1 MKQEIKDR
9 IFAAADRLLAMSE
22 TGDIPTVEQV
32 RKEAQASM
40 NNVVEALKEW
50 RQKQR
55 SVVKDVVEPLPEV
68 LQGVILEMGQ
78 LVWKTAREKAN
89 EALESARASFEAE
102 KNDLVRLSQEQSQA
116 YDLLAQEA
124 DDCRAELL
132 QATQEVETKSQT
144 IDDQQRQ
151 LAKLQERLALAE
163 ARTSE
168 IEKRANGLESELERV
183 HAESKV
189 ELERV
194 HAESKV
200 EQLKTGGEIQRLN
213 ALLAQAGKE
222 KAEVESALH
231 QSRQEEA
238 VQRAEKASY
247 VQLVEA
253 ERARE
258 REAGKVVEDRLR
270 AQLEK
275 AVSDGAESARAAAQ
289 YLGELGAMKN
299 QVQELS
305 GLLKSFAG
313 QDKL

>member
-102 KNDLVRLSQEQSQA
+102 KNDLARLSQEQSQA
-116 YDLLAQEA
+116 YDLLSQEA
-124 DDCRAELL
+124 DECRAELL
-132 QATQEVETKSQT
+132 QAVQEVEEKNQT
-144 IDDQQRQ
+144 IEDQQRQ
-151 LAKLQERLALAE
+151 MAKLQERLALAE

-189 ELERV
+189 E
-194 HAESKV
+194 
-200 EQLKTGGEIQRLN
+200 QLKAGDEIQRLN
-213 ALLAQAGKE
+213 GLLAQAGKE
-222 KAEVESALH
+222 KAEVEAALN

-270 AQLEK
+270 AQLER
-275 AVSDGAESARAAAQ
+275 AVSDGAESARTAAQ
-289 YLGELGAMKN
+289 YLGELGAMKS

-305 GLLKSFAG
+305 ALLKSFAG

>member
-55 SVVKDVVEPLPEV
+55 SVVRDVVEPLPEV

-102 KNDLVRLSQEQSQA
+102 KNDLARLSQEQSQA
-116 YDLLAQEA
+116 YDLLSQEA
-124 DDCRAELL
+124 DECRAELL
-132 QATQEVETKSQT
+132 QAVQEVEEKNQT
-144 IDDQQRQ
+144 IEDQQRQ
-151 LAKLQERLALAE
+151 MAKLQERLALAE

-189 ELERV
+189 E
-194 HAESKV
+194 
-200 EQLKTGGEIQRLN
+200 QLKAGDEIQRLN
-213 ALLAQAGKE
+213 GLLAQAGKE
-222 KAEVESALH
+222 KAEVEAALH

-275 AVSDGAESARAAAQ
+275 AVSDGAESARSAAQ
-289 YLGELGAMKN
+289 YLGELGAMKS

-305 GLLKSFAG
+305 ALLKSFAG

>member
-102 KNDLVRLSQEQSQA
+102 KNDLARLSQEQSQA
-116 YDLLAQEA
+116 YDLLSQEA
-124 DDCRAELL
+124 DECRAELL
-132 QATQEVETKSQT
+132 QAVQEVEEKNQT
-144 IDDQQRQ
+144 IEDQQRQ
-151 LAKLQERLALAE
+151 MAKLQERLALAE

-189 ELERV
+189 E
-194 HAESKV
+194 
-200 EQLKTGGEIQRLN
+200 QLKAGDEIQRLN
-213 ALLAQAGKE
+213 GLLAQAGKQ
-222 KAEVESALH
+222 KAEVEAALH

-238 VQRAEKASY
+238 IQRAEKASY

-275 AVSDGAESARAAAQ
+275 AVSDGAESARSAAQ
-289 YLGELGAMKN
+289 YLGELGAMKS

-305 GLLKSFAG
+305 ALLKSFAG